1 MIHFYKEHVEFALR
15 LIEIKSKYDDI
26 KASKD
31 VTEIKTM
38 INIYQIEFAT
48 RMQRIEENENGEYR
62 INGYRR

>member
-1 MIHFYKEHVEFALR
+1 MIHFYKEYVEFALK

-48 RMQRIEENENGEYR
+48 RM
-62 INGYRR
+62 